1 MNKLHYYLTLIFL
14 VFAGLSVSAQHIITE
29 YSSGESNKN
38 AKYKRHFNEKAYN
51 KVLDENGKNIF
62 LKKQSPTELQNT
74 QRSTNLQDVTLTINL
89 EFDEDEYS
97 PPFSVIIYD
106 EFSNMHSADW
116 QGVNPMIIEL
126 PAGTYDM
133 LTAFSKSGHT
143 YYVIKEEV
151 SVQEDA
157 TITFNPL
164 EADNYISI
172 TTYDENGDILQPG
185 TVNPTTGNPSML
197 LVDNLIYF
205 TPLNVGIFGINY
217 IRDIPF
223 EPEQDPIWNFYINDI
238 SDRYAIIQSMIGSG
252 YEQGYYFSKIET
264 LMGVDAS
271 VALENN
277 PENWV
282 QHTENFQPSP
292 LGGEGVFKGAS
303 TSSTYNETLLG
314 GWTLFDPPLLDPEN
328 ATVSIFVDKPISG
341 DPVDLLVQPAIVD
354 HQEILDPD
362 WGEESFFIKGNPV
375 TANSNGDIL
384 YSSGDLWF
392 GSFKIPL
399 LGNDYFYNEDLRIM
413 VLPPHPKFTFEQVA
427 NPAIEHGNNVP
438 ITVTGFIVTPNES
451 NTFKTFNK
459 GRYGENRE
467 SDFFA
472 TDIEAKQNGSV
483 VFSGSYW
490 DFVDFEM
497 PTSGEIEIT
506 MTNANTL
513 IEGLEGTNITT
524 ITYNADEEDAPPTL
538 QHLQFRN
545 AEDQVTSIFE
555 GTEDATVRIA
565 AGDFIYTWI
574 DDWMG
579 GYYAFEDGNTVEM
592 FYSINAEDDWQG
604 LSLTEYPEYFQLPA
618 FGNYYEG
625 SLSGIEN
632 ENDNVWY
639 DLKVICTDATGNQ
652 QEQVISPAFKIN
664 NTLAV
669 EDIFKTSFS
678 IYPNPFTDQL
688 NVIIPENVVGNYTF
702 KVTDLTGRVIYA
714 KNQSDKSFTWNGSG
728 LSSGVYI
735 LSVEENRKV
744 ITRKIIKK

>member
-1 MNKLHYYLTLIFL
+1 MNKLHSYLTLIFL

-106 EFSNMHSADW
+106 EFSNVHFAHW

-133 LTAFSKSGHT
+133 LTDFRKSEHT

-185 TVNPTTGNPSML
+185 TVNPTTGNPSIL

-205 TPLNVGIFGINY
+205 TPLNGGISGSSY
-217 IRDIPF
+217 MWDSPF

-238 SDRYAIIQSMIGSG
+238 SDRYAIIQKMIGTG

-303 TSSTYNETLLG
+303 TSSTYNETLLN

-362 WGEESFFIKGNPV
+362 WGYVEPFFIKGNPV

-384 YSSGDLWF
+384 YSSGDLSSAF
-392 GSFKIPL
+392 

-483 VFSGSYW
+483 VFSGSYS

-574 DDWMG
+574 DDWM

-735 LSVEENRKV
+735 LSVEENGKV